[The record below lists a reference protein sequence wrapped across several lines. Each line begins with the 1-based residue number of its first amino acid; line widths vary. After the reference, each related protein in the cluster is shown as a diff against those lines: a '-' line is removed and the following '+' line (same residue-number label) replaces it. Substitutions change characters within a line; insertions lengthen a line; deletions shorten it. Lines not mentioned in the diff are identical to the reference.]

1 MNKELTNSLTHYLSF
16 TLLFGYAISSYG
28 NTESSTSFVQ
38 ESVESS
44 ITTNQVQQDEDF
56 VGNKFVVIAD
66 ERSSIY
72 SLSMEDLLKI
82 YKKKNVKYAYD
93 YFINKGFKKGTDKD
107 NAVVTITYDGKS
119 IKIVVIRNE
128 EVNPYPWEWSTELT
142 NDGYSVNT
150 TDMGNYTRVDWQK
163 IGSPLVSEAADFRES
178 GKFRFYLFI
187 GEFAKI

>member
-1 MNKELTNSLTHYLSF
+1 MNKKLTNSLTHYLSF

-44 ITTNQVQQDEDF
+44 ITTNQIQQDEDF

-82 YKKKNVKYAYD
+82 YKKKNIKYAYD
-93 YFINKGFKKGTDKD
+93 YFINKGLSFIRRK
-107 NAVVTITYDGKS
+107 YGKH
-119 IKIVVIRNE
+119 
-128 EVNPYPWEWSTELT
+128 
-142 NDGYSVNT
+142 
-150 TDMGNYTRVDWQK
+150 
-163 IGSPLVSEAADFRES
+163 
-178 GKFRFYLFI
+178 
-187 GEFAKI
+187 